1 VSAPFN
7 TFKSYVFPHIESGY
21 NAISI
26 DFDEAVITQLE
37 IILANI
43 GTFIPKEALPFQ
55 DEALRNS
62 LARHCIN
69 LFEVPLIDDDATLHY
84 IKKGGSLL
92 KEGFTWIG
100 KVTASGVN
108 KAGEYIESKITTTKK
123 VEVSSETKEKFNK
136 IKDTT
141 KSTLKVTGEFFGAVL
156 TPMVAATEKF
166 VNSNINTNSFLILM
180 KSNLFFASF
189 LAMNDKIDQGNN
201 ETLKKIKKVGNATLD
216 ATTEAFSGL
225 TTGAKEIGKTIGDN
239 TRTIVEKKY
248 GDDITNTFVG
258 KPEEPS

>member
-108 KAGEYIESKITTTKK
+108 KAGEYIGSKITTTNK
-123 VEVSSETKEKFNK
+123 VEVSSETKDKFNK

-166 VNSNINTNSFLILM
+166 VNSNINTNSHI
-180 KSNLFFASF
+180 
-189 LAMNDKIDQGNN
+189 IPH
-201 ETLKKIKKVGNATLD
+201 
-216 ATTEAFSGL
+216 
-225 TTGAKEIGKTIGDN
+225 EI
-239 TRTIVEKKY
+239 
-248 GDDITNTFVG
+248 
-258 KPEEPS
+258 

>member
-108 KAGEYIESKITTTKK
+108 KAGEYIGSKITTTNK
-123 VEVSSETKEKFNK
+123 VEVSSETKDKFNK

-166 VNSNINTNSFLILM
+166 VNT
-180 KSNLFFASF
+180 
-189 LAMNDKIDQGNN
+189 MNDKIDQGNN

-258 KPEEPS
+258 KPEEQS

>member
-1 VSAPFN
+1 VYYLNQDDFYFTIQKQIPFVSAPFN
-7 TFKSYVFPHIESGY
+7 TFKTYVFPHIESGY
-21 NAISI
+21 NAISV

-62 LARHCIN
+62 IARHCLN
-69 LFEVPLIDDDATLHY
+69 LFEIPLIEDDPTLHY

-108 KAGEYIESKITTTKK
+108 KAGEYIGSKITTTNK
-123 VEVSSETKEKFNK
+123 VEVSTETKDKFAK

-156 TPMVAATEKF
+156 SPMVAATEKL
-166 VNSNINTNSFLILM
+166 VNS
-180 KSNLFFASF
+180 
-189 LAMNDKIDQGNN
+189 
-201 ETLKKIKKVGNATLD
+201 KK
-216 ATTEAFSGL
+216 
-225 TTGAKEIGKTIGDN
+225 DN
-239 TRTIVEKKY
+239 KHMHT
-248 GDDITNTFVG
+248 
-258 KPEEPS
+258 